1 MFLREKLIVSAR
13 LRKEMLNLVHESHKR
28 IVKTKARAREVMYW
42 PGMTRDI
49 KDTVTRCSQCAY
61 WHIIKQKTPI
71 IPHEVPTRPWQN
83 SEQFCVMKGQNYY
96 VIKDYL

>member
-1 MFLREKLIVSAR
+1 VFLREKLIVSAS

-28 IVKTKARAREVMYW
+28 IVKTKACAREVMYW

-49 KDTVTRCSQCAY
+49 KDTVTRCSKYAY
-61 WHIIKQKTPI
+61 WHINNQKLTPI

-83 SEQFCVMKGQNYY
+83 LEQFCVIKGQN
-96 VIKDYL
+96 